1 MKIELQ
7 AFLLR
12 SDIPPEG
19 KARPDIDDGA
29 DNQELKEPLRTAAQE
44 AGLTKMRRPPVI
56 SYTLPSLEATEY
68 AKEQGKY
75 DEFHKAC
82 YKAYWEEFQDLGKLE
97 VLESIATDSG
107 LDWGQLEERLRSGHY
122 REMVPV
128 TGVATCKCSSSS
140 RRLGNA
146 VRRGCPGRGARH
158 RCCPDGRDRLAPQR
172 TASR

>member
-19 KARPDIDDGA
+19 KARPDTDDGA
-29 DNQELKEPLRTAAQE
+29 DNQELKEPLRTAALE

-82 YKAYWEEFQDLGKLE
+82 YKAYWEEFQDIGKLE
-97 VLESIATDSG
+97 VLESIASDCG
-107 LDWGQLEERLRSGHY
+107 LDWSQLEERLRSGHY
-122 REMVPV
+122 RETVMRQYKAGVDVGVRGIPAFIIGNNGFMGAMPYEAFQRMAQEAMSLV
-128 TGVATCKCSSSS
+128 TPKE
-140 RRLGNA
+140 
-146 VRRGCPGRGARH
+146 
-158 RCCPDGRDRLAPQR
+158 
-172 TASR
+172 